1 MKFEVGS
8 VPDDHVPHNNP
19 YHHAGARACLLCVQ
33 QAVEREDRADVR
45 SVAPAGRHQVRKS
58 TRRVHLLLPDHD
70 INRGQHYPNAGSL
83 FVAVIARNEQ
93 TVRRA
98 K

>member
-1 MKFEVGS
+1 MITFLITTLIIMLALGLVSYLSSKRS
-8 VPDDHVPHNNP
+8 N
-19 YHHAGARACLLCVQ
+19 
-33 QAVEREDRADVR
+33 ERRSDVR
-45 SVAPAGRHQVRKS
+45 SVPPAGRHQVRKS
-58 TRRVHLLLPDHD
+58 RRRVHLLLPDHD